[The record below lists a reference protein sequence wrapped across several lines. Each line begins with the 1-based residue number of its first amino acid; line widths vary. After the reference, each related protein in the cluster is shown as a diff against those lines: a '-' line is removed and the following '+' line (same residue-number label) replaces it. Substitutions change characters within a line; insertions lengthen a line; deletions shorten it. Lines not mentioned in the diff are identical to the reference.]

1 MKIAI
6 CLFGQL
12 RDYKFGYECIKKFI
26 ELNDEHT
33 CDFFFHCWI
42 DNDIAYECSSWRSID
57 ARTLHV
63 SNADDVKKEIIE
75 LYKPLSHL
83 FEKPLDKTNED
94 VVKHMECIKKSM
106 AYSNSS
112 QSVKN
117 NIFNIFSQICTR
129 SRVKDLFEEY
139 ITKTDA
145 KYDLV
150 ISTRFDGYGFPNNFK
165 IPTIVK
171 NKIYAFRFG
180 SSPDSPTDRQNHRLP
195 VYSIDPALRF
205 QIANRRLP
213 RSPSLPVPRYIL
225 IDFFLLIPPEIYVK
239 FCNLYEN
246 IEHIINNN
254 DINAKLNYLNERL
267 IFNAEEYLLAN
278 YIFCG
283 YNPYDIVFMRCHK

>member
-1 MKIAI
+1 
-6 CLFGQL
+6 
-12 RDYKFGYECIKKFI
+12 
-26 ELNDEHT
+26 
-33 CDFFFHCWI
+33 
-42 DNDIAYECSSWRSID
+42 
-57 ARTLHV
+57 
-63 SNADDVKKEIIE
+63 
-75 LYKPLSHL
+75 
-83 FEKPLDKTNED
+83 
-94 VVKHMECIKKSM
+94 MECIKKSM

-112 QSVKN
+112 QPVKN

-165 IPTIVK
+165 IPPIHK
-171 NKIYAFRFG
+171 NKIYAFRVG
-180 SSPDSPTDRQNHRLP
+180 SSTDSLNVCHHRLP
-195 VYSIDPALRF
+195 VYSIDPAFVRF
-205 QIANRRLP
+205 
-213 RSPSLPVPRYIL
+213 SRYIL
-225 IDFFLLIPPEIYVK
+225 IDYFLLIPPEIYVK

-254 DINAKLNYLNERL
+254 DINAKLNCLNERL

-283 YNPYDIVFMRCHK
+283 YNPYDIVFMRCHP